1 MLQDMA
7 SSLSAKF
14 KLKQKESEAF
24 LKTFFEIVS
33 EYVHKEKI
41 VKVKGLGTFKLI
53 EVSDRESVKINTGER
68 YVIPGH
74 SKVTFTPDAE
84 LKAKVNKPFE
94 LFQTVILNE
103 DTNIEDME
111 RIYYPTDNGEQDVTE
126 SVDIPRQEPEDWD
139 GEDSYAEADD
149 MLNEN
154 MPIQDGDEDANVLPT
169 SVGESLYGETLTPT
183 NAEASPALNDETS
196 EEETSEDETIG
207 QYTETPGKS
216 EAMATSDTE
225 EGIVILSESSEDSA
239 STDTAY
245 KGDSQP
251 DEEYA
256 AIDGRPVKKRSG
268 TAFPTADDERAICH
282 SCPWRRYLTLHSILS
297 ATITILLV
305 IGSYVAGY
313 YRVLNFESTIVPT
326 LQETEKK
333 PLAPKRTDVVDKP
346 VATKRTDV
354 VDNPAAV
361 CEQDT
366 TSVPAE
372 PRDSTEAVAKV
383 QDEDIALLAK
393 GYEQVPEGKYLI
405 VGTLKTRVMSRGDNL
420 YKFAKQE
427 LGDKNLVNY
436 IIVHNQFQNPDKIP
450 LGYDVKIP
458 ELREKK

>member
-1 MLQDMA
+1 MDNKILLQDMA

-103 DTNIEDME
+103 DTSIEDME

-139 GEDSYAEADD
+139 GEDNYAEADD
-149 MLNEN
+149 MPNDD
-154 MPIQDGDEDANVLPT
+154 MPIQDGDEDADVLPA
-169 SVGESLYGETLTPT
+169 SVGENLHEETLTPT
-183 NAEASPALNDETS
+183 NAEASPALD
-196 EEETSEDETIG
+196 EETSDEEISDDETIG
-207 QYTETPGKS
+207 QYTETPGKG
-216 EAMATSDTE
+216 EAMATPDTE

-239 STDTAY
+239 SIDTAH

-256 AIDGRPVKKRSG
+256 AIDGRPEKKRSD
-268 TAFPTADDERAICH
+268 TAFPTADDARAICH

-313 YRVLNFESTIVPT
+313 YRVLNFESTPIT
-326 LQETEKK
+326 ALQETEKK
-333 PLAPKRTDVVDKP
+333 PVAIKRTDVVDK
-346 VATKRTDV
+346 
-354 VDNPAAV
+354 PAAV

-436 IIVHNQFQNPDKIP
+436 IIVHNKFQNPDKIP

-458 ELREKK
+458 VLREKN

>member
-1 MLQDMA
+1 MDNKILLQDMA

-149 MLNEN
+149 MSDEN
-154 MPIQDGDEDANVLPT
+154 MPIQDGDEDADVLPA
-169 SVGESLYGETLTPT
+169 SVGENLHEETLTPT
-183 NAEASPALNDETS
+183 NAEASPALD
-196 EEETSEDETIG
+196 EETSDEEISDDETIG
-207 QYTETPGKS
+207 QYTETPGKG
-216 EAMATSDTE
+216 EAMATPDTE

-239 STDTAY
+239 SIDTAH

-256 AIDGRPVKKRSG
+256 AIDGRPEKKRSD
-268 TAFPTADDERAICH
+268 TAFPTADDARAICH

-313 YRVLNFESTIVPT
+313 YRVLNFESTPIT
-326 LQETEKK
+326 ALQETEKK
-333 PLAPKRTDVVDKP
+333 PVAIKRTDVVDK
-346 VATKRTDV
+346 
-354 VDNPAAV
+354 PAAV

-436 IIVHNQFQNPDKIP
+436 IIVHNKFQNPDKIP

-458 ELREKK
+458 VLREKN

>member
-1 MLQDMA
+1 MDNKILLQDMA

-14 KLKQKESEAF
+14 KLKQKDSEAF

-149 MLNEN
+149 MSDEN
-154 MPIQDGDEDANVLPT
+154 MPIQDGDEDADVLPT
-169 SVGESLYGETLTPT
+169 SVGENHHEETLTPT
-183 NAEASPALNDETS
+183 NAEASPALV
-196 EEETSEDETIG
+196 EETSVEETSDEETSDDETIG
-207 QYTETPGKS
+207 RYTETPGKG
-216 EAMATSDTE
+216 EAMATPDTE
-225 EGIVILSESSEDSA
+225 EGNVILSETSEESA
-239 STDTAY
+239 STDTAH

-251 DEEYA
+251 DEEYT
-256 AIDGRPVKKRSG
+256 AIDGRPEKKRSD
-268 TAFPTADDERAICH
+268 TTFPTADDARAICH

-333 PLAPKRTDVVDKP
+333 PLAPKRIDVVDKP
-346 VATKRTDV
+346 VA
-354 VDNPAAV
+354 V
-361 CEQDT
+361 CEPDT

-372 PRDSTEAVAKV
+372 PRDSTETVVKV
-383 QDEDIALLAK
+383 HEEDIALLAK

-436 IIVHNQFQNPDKIP
+436 IIVHNKFQNPDKIP

-458 ELREKK
+458 VLREKK

>member
-103 DTNIEDME
+103 DTNLEDME
-111 RIYYPTDNGEQDVTE
+111 RIYYPTDNGEQDVTV

-149 MLNEN
+149 MSDEN
-154 MPIQDGDEDANVLPT
+154 MPIQDGDEDADVLPT
-169 SVGESLYGETLTPT
+169 SVGENHHEETLTPT
-183 NAEASPALNDETS
+183 IAEASPALDEETSDEETS
-196 EEETSEDETIG
+196 EEETSDDETIG
-207 QYTETPGKS
+207 QYTETPGKG
-216 EAMATSDTE
+216 ETMATPDTE

-256 AIDGRPVKKRSG
+256 AIDGRPLKKRSD
-268 TAFPTADDERAICH
+268 TSFPTADDARAICH

-313 YRVLNFESTIVPT
+313 YRVLNFESTPIT
-326 LQETEKK
+326 ALQETEKK
-333 PLAPKRTDVVDKP
+333 PVAIKRTDVVDK
-346 VATKRTDV
+346 
-354 VDNPAAV
+354 PAAV

-372 PRDSTEAVAKV
+372 PRDSAEAVAKV
-383 QDEDIALLAK
+383 QEEDISLLAK

-436 IIVHNQFQNPDKIP
+436 IIVNNKFQNPDKIP

-458 ELREKK
+458 VLREKK

>member
-1 MLQDMA
+1 MDNKILLQDMA

-14 KLKQKESEAF
+14 RLKQKDSEAF

-103 DTNIEDME
+103 YTNIEDME

-126 SVDIPRQEPEDWD
+126 NVDIPRQEPEDWD

-149 MLNEN
+149 MSDEN
-154 MPIQDGDEDANVLPT
+154 MPMQDGDEDANVLPT
-169 SVGESLYGETLTPT
+169 SVGENHHEETLTPT
-183 NAEASPALNDETS
+183 NAEASPALDEETS
-196 EEETSEDETIG
+196 EEETSDDETIG
-207 QYTETPGKS
+207 QYIETPGKS
-216 EAMATSDTE
+216 EAMATPDTE
-225 EGIVILSESSEDSA
+225 EGIVILSETTEESA
-239 STDTAY
+239 STDTAH

-256 AIDGRPVKKRSG
+256 AIDGRPEKKRSD
-268 TAFPTADDERAICH
+268 TAFPTADDARAICH

-313 YRVLNFESTIVPT
+313 YRVLNFESTPIPA
-326 LQETEKK
+326 LQETEMK
-333 PLAPKRTDVVDKP
+333 PVATKPIDVVDKP
-346 VATKRTDV
+346 
-354 VDNPAAV
+354 AAV
-361 CEQDT
+361 CEPDT

-383 QDEDIALLAK
+383 QEEDIALLAK

-436 IIVHNQFQNPDKIP
+436 IIVHNKFQNPDKIP

-458 ELREKK
+458 VLREKK

>member
-103 DTNIEDME
+103 DTSIEDME

-126 SVDIPRQEPEDWD
+126 SVYIPRLEPEDWD

-149 MLNEN
+149 MPDEN
-154 MPIQDGDEDANVLPT
+154 MPIQDSDEDANVLPT
-169 SVGESLYGETLTPT
+169 SVGENLHEETLTPT
-183 NAEASPALNDETS
+183 NAEASPALDEETSDEETSDEETS
-196 EEETSEDETIG
+196 EEENSDDETIG
-207 QYTETPGKS
+207 QYTETPGKG
-216 EAMATSDTE
+216 EAMATPDTE
-225 EGIVILSESSEDSA
+225 QGIVILSESSEDSA

-256 AIDGRPVKKRSG
+256 AIDGRPVKKRPDKD
-268 TAFPTADDERAICH
+268 FPAADDARAICH

-313 YRVLNFESTIVPT
+313 YRVLNFESTTVPA
-326 LQETEKK
+326 LQETETK
-333 PLAPKRTDVVDKP
+333 PVAPMRTDVADK
-346 VATKRTDV
+346 
-354 VDNPAAV
+354 PAAV

-372 PRDSTEAVAKV
+372 PRDSTETVAKV
-383 QDEDIALLAK
+383 QEEDIALLAN

-436 IIVHNQFQNPDKIP
+436 IIVHNKFQNPDKIP

-458 ELREKK
+458 VLREKK

>member
-14 KLKQKESEAF
+14 KLKQKDSEAF

-74 SKVTFTPDAE
+74 SKVTFIPDAE

-111 RIYYPTDNGEQDVTE
+111 RIYYPTDNGEQDVAE

-139 GEDSYAEADD
+139 EEDSYAEADD
-149 MLNEN
+149 MPNEN
-154 MPIQDGDEDANVLPT
+154 MPIQDGDEDANVLPA
-169 SVGESLYGETLTPT
+169 SVGDNLHEETLTPT
-183 NAEASPALNDETS
+183 NAEASPALD
-196 EEETSEDETIG
+196 EETSDEETSDDETIG

-216 EAMATSDTE
+216 EAMATSGREDSV
-225 EGIVILSESSEDSA
+225 VIWPESSEESA
-239 STDTAY
+239 STDTATQ
-245 KGDSQP
+245 DNSQP

-256 AIDGRPVKKRSG
+256 AIEEKPVKKRSD
-268 TAFPTADDERAICH
+268 TAFTSTDDVRAICH

-297 ATITILLV
+297 AIITILLV

-313 YRVLNFESTIVPT
+313 YRVLNFESTPIT
-326 LQETEKK
+326 ALQETEKK
-333 PLAPKRTDVVDKP
+333 PVAIKRTDVVDK
-346 VATKRTDV
+346 
-354 VDNPAAV
+354 PAAV

-436 IIVHNQFQNPDKIP
+436 IIVHNKFQNPDKIP

-458 ELREKK
+458 VLREKK

>member
-1 MLQDMA
+1 MDNKILLQDMA

-139 GEDSYAEADD
+139 GEDNYAEADD
-149 MLNEN
+149 MPNDD
-154 MPIQDGDEDANVLPT
+154 MPIQDGDEDADVLPT
-169 SVGESLYGETLTPT
+169 SVGENLHEETLTPT
-183 NAEASPALNDETS
+183 NAEASPALDEETS
-196 EEETSEDETIG
+196 EEETSDDETIG
-207 QYTETPGKS
+207 QETETPGKS
-216 EAMATSDTE
+216 EAMATPDTE
-225 EGIVILSESSEDSA
+225 EGNVILSETSEDSA
-239 STDTAY
+239 STDTATQ
-245 KGDSQP
+245 DNSQP

-256 AIDGRPVKKRSG
+256 AIEEKPVKKRSD
-268 TAFPTADDERAICH
+268 TAFTSTDDVRAICH

-297 ATITILLV
+297 AIITILLV

-313 YRVLNFESTIVPT
+313 YRVLNFETIPIHAH
-326 LQETEKK
+326 QEEE
-333 PLAPKRTDVVDKP
+333 RKP
-346 VATKRTDV
+346 VATKQTDV
-354 VDNPAAV
+354 ADKPAAV
-361 CEQDT
+361 CEPDT
-366 TSVPAE
+366 TSVPTE
-372 PRDSTEAVAKV
+372 PQDSTEAVAKV
-383 QDEDIALLAK
+383 QEEDNALLAK
-393 GYEQVPEGKYLI
+393 GYEQIPEGKYLI
-405 VGTLKTRVMSRGDNL
+405 VGTLKTRTMSRGDNL

-436 IIVHNQFQNPDKIP
+436 IIVHNKFQNPDKIP

-458 ELREKK
+458 VLREKK

>member
-1 MLQDMA
+1 MDNKILLQDMA

-14 KLKQKESEAF
+14 KLKQKDSEAF

-139 GEDSYAEADD
+139 GEDNYAEADD
-149 MLNEN
+149 MSDEN
-154 MPIQDGDEDANVLPT
+154 MPMQDGDEDADVLPT
-169 SVGESLYGETLTPT
+169 SVGENLHEETLTPT
-183 NAEASPALNDETS
+183 NAEASPALD
-196 EEETSEDETIG
+196 EETSDEENSDDETIG
-207 QYTETPGKS
+207 QYTETPGKG
-216 EAMATSDTE
+216 EAMATPDTE

-239 STDTAY
+239 STDTAH

-256 AIDGRPVKKRSG
+256 AIDGRPEKKRSD
-268 TAFPTADDERAICH
+268 TAFPTADDARAICH

-333 PLAPKRTDVVDKP
+333 PLAPKRIDVVDKP
-346 VATKRTDV
+346 VA
-354 VDNPAAV
+354 V
-361 CEQDT
+361 CEPDT

-372 PRDSTEAVAKV
+372 PRDSTETVVKV
-383 QDEDIALLAK
+383 HEEDIALLAK

-436 IIVHNQFQNPDKIP
+436 IIVHNKFQNPDKIP

-458 ELREKK
+458 VLREKK

>member
-1 MLQDMA
+1 MDNKILLQDMA

-126 SVDIPRQEPEDWD
+126 SVDIPRQEPKDWD
-139 GEDSYAEADD
+139 GEDSYAETDD
-149 MLNEN
+149 MPDEN
-154 MPIQDGDEDANVLPT
+154 MPMQDGDEDANVLPT
-169 SVGESLYGETLTPT
+169 SVGENHHEETLTPT
-183 NAEASPALNDETS
+183 NAEASPVLDEETS
-196 EEETSEDETIG
+196 EEETSDEETIG
-207 QYTETPGKS
+207 QYTETPGKG
-216 EAMATSDTE
+216 EAMATPDTE
-225 EGIVILSESSEDSA
+225 EGNVILSESSEDSA
-239 STDTAY
+239 SIDTAH

-256 AIDGRPVKKRSG
+256 AIDGRPEKKRSD
-268 TAFPTADDERAICH
+268 TAFPTADDARAICH

-313 YRVLNFESTIVPT
+313 YRVLNFESTPIT
-326 LQETEKK
+326 ALQETEKK
-333 PLAPKRTDVVDKP
+333 PVAIKRTDVVDK
-346 VATKRTDV
+346 
-354 VDNPAAV
+354 PAAV

-436 IIVHNQFQNPDKIP
+436 IIVHNKFQNPDKIP

-458 ELREKK
+458 DLREKK

>member
-1 MLQDMA
+1 MDNKILLQDMA

-14 KLKQKESEAF
+14 RLKQKDSEAF

-126 SVDIPRQEPEDWD
+126 NVDIPCQEPEDWD

-149 MLNEN
+149 MSDEN

-169 SVGESLYGETLTPT
+169 SVGENLHEETLTPT
-183 NAEASPALNDETS
+183 NAEASPALDEETS
-196 EEETSEDETIG
+196 EEETSDDETIG
-207 QYTETPGKS
+207 QYIETPGKS
-216 EAMATSDTE
+216 EAMATPDTE
-225 EGIVILSESSEDSA
+225 EGIVILSETTEESA
-239 STDTAY
+239 STDTAH

-256 AIDGRPVKKRSG
+256 AIDGRPEKKRSD
-268 TAFPTADDERAICH
+268 TTFPTADDARAICH

-313 YRVLNFESTIVPT
+313 YRVLNFESTTVPA
-326 LQETEKK
+326 LQETETK
-333 PLAPKRTDVVDKP
+333 PVAPKRTDVADKP
-346 VATKRTDV
+346 V
-354 VDNPAAV
+354 AV

-372 PRDSTEAVAKV
+372 PRDSAEAVAKV
-383 QDEDIALLAK
+383 QEEDISLLAK

-436 IIVHNQFQNPDKIP
+436 IIVHNKFQNPDKIP

-458 ELREKK
+458 VLREKK

>member
-14 KLKQKESEAF
+14 KLKQKDSEAF

-139 GEDSYAEADD
+139 GEDNYAEADD
-149 MLNEN
+149 MPNDD
-154 MPIQDGDEDANVLPT
+154 MPIQDGDEDADVLPT
-169 SVGESLYGETLTPT
+169 SVGENLHEETLTPT
-183 NAEASPALNDETS
+183 NAEASPALDEENSDEETS
-196 EEETSEDETIG
+196 EEENSDDETIG
-207 QYTETPGKS
+207 QYTETPGKG
-216 EAMATSDTE
+216 EAMATPDTE
-225 EGIVILSESSEDSA
+225 QGIVILSESSEDSA

-256 AIDGRPVKKRSG
+256 AIDGRPVKKRSD
-268 TAFPTADDERAICH
+268 TAFPTADDARAICH

-313 YRVLNFESTIVPT
+313 YRVLNFESTPIT
-326 LQETEKK
+326 ALQETEKK
-333 PLAPKRTDVVDKP
+333 PVAIKRTDVVDKP
-346 VATKRTDV
+346 VA
-354 VDNPAAV
+354 V
-361 CEQDT
+361 CEPDT

-372 PRDSTEAVAKV
+372 PRDSTETVVKV
-383 QDEDIALLAK
+383 HEEDIALLSK
-393 GYEQVPEGKYLI
+393 VYEQVPEGKYLI

-436 IIVHNQFQNPDKIP
+436 IIVHNKFQNPDKIP

-458 ELREKK
+458 VLREKK

>member
-1 MLQDMA
+1 MDNKILLQDMA

-14 KLKQKESEAF
+14 RLKQKESEAF

-111 RIYYPTDNGEQDVTE
+111 RIYYPTDNGEQDVAE

-139 GEDSYAEADD
+139 EEDSYAEADD
-149 MLNEN
+149 MPNEN
-154 MPIQDGDEDANVLPT
+154 MPIQDGDEDANVLPA
-169 SVGESLYGETLTPT
+169 SVGDNLHEETLTPT
-183 NAEASPALNDETS
+183 NAEASPALDEETSDEETS
-196 EEETSEDETIG
+196 EEENSDDETIG
-207 QYTETPGKS
+207 QYTETPGKG
-216 EAMATSDTE
+216 EAMATPDTE

-245 KGDSQP
+245 KGDSHP

-256 AIDGRPVKKRSG
+256 AIDGRPLKKRSD
-268 TAFPTADDERAICH
+268 TAFPTADDARAICH

-313 YRVLNFESTIVPT
+313 YRVLNFESTPIT
-326 LQETEKK
+326 ALQETEKK
-333 PLAPKRTDVVDKP
+333 PVAIKRTDVVDKP
-346 VATKRTDV
+346 VA
-354 VDNPAAV
+354 V
-361 CEQDT
+361 CEPDT

-372 PRDSTEAVAKV
+372 PRDSTETVVKV
-383 QDEDIALLAK
+383 HEEDIALLSK
-393 GYEQVPEGKYLI
+393 VYEQVPEGKYLI

-436 IIVHNQFQNPDKIP
+436 IIVHNKFPNPDKIP

-458 ELREKK
+458 VLREKK

>member
-1 MLQDMA
+1 MDNKILLQDMA

-14 KLKQKESEAF
+14 KLKQKDSEAF

-149 MLNEN
+149 MSDEN
-154 MPIQDGDEDANVLPT
+154 MPIQDGDEDADVLPA
-169 SVGESLYGETLTPT
+169 SVGENHHEETLTPT
-183 NAEASPALNDETS
+183 IAEASPALDEETSDEETS
-196 EEETSEDETIG
+196 EEETSDDETIG
-207 QYTETPGKS
+207 QYTETPGKG
-216 EAMATSDTE
+216 ETMATPDTE

-256 AIDGRPVKKRSG
+256 AIDGRPLKKRSD
-268 TAFPTADDERAICH
+268 TSFPTADDARAICH

-313 YRVLNFESTIVPT
+313 YRVLNFESTPIT
-326 LQETEKK
+326 ALQETEKK
-333 PLAPKRTDVVDKP
+333 PVAIKRTGVVDK
-346 VATKRTDV
+346 
-354 VDNPAAV
+354 PAAV

-436 IIVHNQFQNPDKIP
+436 IIVHNKFQNPDKIP

-458 ELREKK
+458 VLREKK

>member
-149 MLNEN
+149 MPDES
-154 MPIQDGDEDANVLPT
+154 MPIQDGDEDADVLPA
-169 SVGESLYGETLTPT
+169 SVGENLHEETLTPT
-183 NAEASPALNDETS
+183 NAEASPVLDEETS
-196 EEETSEDETIG
+196 EEETSDEETIG
-207 QYTETPGKS
+207 QYTETPGKG
-216 EAMATSDTE
+216 EAMATPDTE
-225 EGIVILSESSEDSA
+225 EGNVILSESSEDSA
-239 STDTAY
+239 STDTAH

-251 DEEYA
+251 DEQYA

-268 TAFPTADDERAICH
+268 TAFPTADDARAICH

-333 PLAPKRTDVVDKP
+333 PLAPKRIDVIDKP
-346 VATKRTDV
+346 VA
-354 VDNPAAV
+354 V
-361 CEQDT
+361 CEPDT

-372 PRDSTEAVAKV
+372 PRDSTETVVKV
-383 QDEDIALLAK
+383 YEEDIALLAK

-436 IIVHNQFQNPDKIP
+436 IIVHNKFQNPDKIP

-458 ELREKK
+458 VLREKK

>member
-1 MLQDMA
+1 MDNKILLQDMA

-14 KLKQKESEAF
+14 KLKQKDSEAF

-126 SVDIPRQEPEDWD
+126 NVDIPRQEPEDWD

-149 MLNEN
+149 MSDEN
-154 MPIQDGDEDANVLPT
+154 MPIQDGDEDADVLPT
-169 SVGESLYGETLTPT
+169 SVGENHHEETLTPT
-183 NAEASPALNDETS
+183 NAEASPVLDEETS
-196 EEETSEDETIG
+196 EEETSDDETIG
-207 QYTETPGKS
+207 QYIETPGKS
-216 EAMATSDTE
+216 EAMATPDTE

-256 AIDGRPVKKRSG
+256 AIDGRPLKKRSD
-268 TAFPTADDERAICH
+268 TSFPTADDARAICH

-313 YRVLNFESTIVPT
+313 YRVLNFESTPIT
-326 LQETEKK
+326 ALQETEKK
-333 PLAPKRTDVVDKP
+333 PVAIKRTDVVDK
-346 VATKRTDV
+346 
-354 VDNPAAV
+354 PAAV

-372 PRDSTEAVAKV
+372 PRDSAEAVAKV
-383 QDEDIALLAK
+383 QEEDISLLAK

-436 IIVHNQFQNPDKIP
+436 IIVHNKFQNPDKIP

-458 ELREKK
+458 VLREKK

>member
-1 MLQDMA
+1 MDNKILLQDMA

-111 RIYYPTDNGEQDVTE
+111 RIYYPTDNGEQDVAE

-139 GEDSYAEADD
+139 EEDSYAEADD

-169 SVGESLYGETLTPT
+169 SVGENLHEETLTPT
-183 NAEASPALNDETS
+183 NAEASPALDEENSDEETS
-196 EEETSEDETIG
+196 EEENSDDETIG
-207 QYTETPGKS
+207 QYTETPGKG
-216 EAMATSDTE
+216 EAMATPDTE
-225 EGIVILSESSEDSA
+225 QGIVILSESSEDSA

-256 AIDGRPVKKRSG
+256 AIDGRPVKKRPDKD
-268 TAFPTADDERAICH
+268 FPAADDARAICH

-313 YRVLNFESTIVPT
+313 YRVLNFESTIVPA

-333 PLAPKRTDVVDKP
+333 PVAIKRTDVVDKP
-346 VATKRTDV
+346 
-354 VDNPAAV
+354 AAV
-361 CEQDT
+361 CEPDT

-383 QDEDIALLAK
+383 QDEDNALLAK
-393 GYEQVPEGKYLI
+393 GYEQIPEGKYLI
-405 VGTLKTRVMSRGDNL
+405 VGTLKTRTMSRGDNL

-436 IIVHNQFQNPDKIP
+436 IIVHNKFQNPDKIP

-458 ELREKK
+458 DLREKK

>member
-149 MLNEN
+149 MSDEN
-154 MPIQDGDEDANVLPT
+154 MPIQDGDEDADVLPA
-169 SVGESLYGETLTPT
+169 SVGENLHEETLTPT
-183 NAEASPALNDETS
+183 NAEASPALD
-196 EEETSEDETIG
+196 EETSDEEISDDETIG
-207 QYTETPGKS
+207 QYTETPGKG
-216 EAMATSDTE
+216 EAMATPDTE

-239 STDTAY
+239 SIDTAH

-256 AIDGRPVKKRSG
+256 AIDGRPEKKRSD
-268 TAFPTADDERAICH
+268 TAFPTADDARAICH

-313 YRVLNFESTIVPT
+313 YRVLNFESTPIT
-326 LQETEKK
+326 ALQETEKK
-333 PLAPKRTDVVDKP
+333 PVAIKRTDVVDK
-346 VATKRTDV
+346 
-354 VDNPAAV
+354 PAAV

-436 IIVHNQFQNPDKIP
+436 IIVHNKFQNPDKIP

-458 ELREKK
+458 VLREKN

>member
-14 KLKQKESEAF
+14 KLKQKDSEAF

-139 GEDSYAEADD
+139 GEDNYAEADD
-149 MLNEN
+149 MPNDD
-154 MPIQDGDEDANVLPT
+154 MPIQDGDEDADVLPA
-169 SVGESLYGETLTPT
+169 SVGENLHEETLTPT
-183 NAEASPALNDETS
+183 NAEASPALD
-196 EEETSEDETIG
+196 EETSDEETSDEETSDDETIG
-207 QYTETPGKS
+207 RYTETPGKS
-216 EAMATSDTE
+216 EAKATSGREDSV
-225 EGIVILSESSEDSA
+225 VIWPESSEESA
-239 STDTAY
+239 STDTATQ
-245 KGDSQP
+245 DNSQP

-256 AIDGRPVKKRSG
+256 AIDGRPEKKRSD
-268 TAFPTADDERAICH
+268 TAFPTADDARAICH

-313 YRVLNFESTIVPT
+313 YRVLNFESTPIT
-326 LQETEKK
+326 ALQETEKK
-333 PLAPKRTDVVDKP
+333 PVAIKRTDVVDK
-346 VATKRTDV
+346 
-354 VDNPAAV
+354 PAAV

-372 PRDSTEAVAKV
+372 PRDSAEAVAKV
-383 QDEDIALLAK
+383 QEEDISLLAK

-436 IIVHNQFQNPDKIP
+436 IIVHNKFQNPDKIP

-458 ELREKK
+458 VLREKK

>member
-1 MLQDMA
+1 MDNKILLQDMA

-149 MLNEN
+149 MSDEN
-154 MPIQDGDEDANVLPT
+154 MPIQDGDEDADVLPT
-169 SVGESLYGETLTPT
+169 SVGENLHEETLTPT
-183 NAEASPALNDETS
+183 NAEASPALDEETS
-196 EEETSEDETIG
+196 EEETSDDETIG
-207 QYTETPGKS
+207 QETETPGKS
-216 EAMATSDTE
+216 EAMATPDTE
-225 EGIVILSESSEDSA
+225 EGNVILSETSEDSA
-239 STDTAY
+239 STDTATQ
-245 KGDSQP
+245 DNSQP

-256 AIDGRPVKKRSG
+256 AIEEKPVKKRSD
-268 TAFPTADDERAICH
+268 TAFTSTDDVRAICH

-297 ATITILLV
+297 AIITILLV

-313 YRVLNFESTIVPT
+313 YRVLNFETIPIHAH
-326 LQETEKK
+326 QEEE
-333 PLAPKRTDVVDKP
+333 RKP
-346 VATKRTDV
+346 VATKQTDV
-354 VDNPAAV
+354 ADKPAAV
-361 CEQDT
+361 CEPDT
-366 TSVPAE
+366 TSVPTE
-372 PRDSTEAVAKV
+372 PQDSTEAVAKV
-383 QDEDIALLAK
+383 QEEDNALLAK
-393 GYEQVPEGKYLI
+393 GYEQIPEGKYLI
-405 VGTLKTRVMSRGDNL
+405 VGTLKTRTMSRGDNL

-436 IIVHNQFQNPDKIP
+436 IIVHNKFQNPDKIP

-458 ELREKK
+458 VLREKK

>member
-1 MLQDMA
+1 MDNKILLQDMA

-103 DTNIEDME
+103 DTNLEDME

-149 MLNEN
+149 MSDEN
-154 MPIQDGDEDANVLPT
+154 MPIQDGDEDADVLPT
-169 SVGESLYGETLTPT
+169 SVGENHHEETLTPT
-183 NAEASPALNDETS
+183 IAEASPALDEETSDEETS
-196 EEETSEDETIG
+196 EEETSDDETIG
-207 QYTETPGKS
+207 QYTETPGKG
-216 EAMATSDTE
+216 ETMATPDTE

-256 AIDGRPVKKRSG
+256 AIDGRPLKKRSD
-268 TAFPTADDERAICH
+268 TSFPTADDARAICH

-313 YRVLNFESTIVPT
+313 YRVLNFESTPIPA
-326 LQETEKK
+326 LQETEMK
-333 PLAPKRTDVVDKP
+333 PVATKPIDVVDKP
-346 VATKRTDV
+346 
-354 VDNPAAV
+354 AAV
-361 CEQDT
+361 CEPDT

-383 QDEDIALLAK
+383 QEEDIALLAK

-436 IIVHNQFQNPDKIP
+436 IIVHNKFQNPDKIP

-458 ELREKK
+458 VLREKK

>member
-1 MLQDMA
+1 MDNKILLQDMA

-111 RIYYPTDNGEQDVTE
+111 RIYYPTDNGEQDVAE
-126 SVDIPRQEPEDWD
+126 SVDIHRLEPEDWD

-149 MLNEN
+149 MPDEN
-154 MPIQDGDEDANVLPT
+154 MPIQDSDEDANVLPT
-169 SVGESLYGETLTPT
+169 SVGENLHEETLTPT
-183 NAEASPALNDETS
+183 NAEASPALDEETSDEETS
-196 EEETSEDETIG
+196 EEENSDDETIG
-207 QYTETPGKS
+207 QYTETPGKV
-216 EAMATSDTE
+216 EAMATPDTE
-225 EGIVILSESSEDSA
+225 EGNVILSESSEDSA

-256 AIDGRPVKKRSG
+256 AIDGRPVKKRSD
-268 TAFPTADDERAICH
+268 TTFPTADDARAICH

-313 YRVLNFESTIVPT
+313 YRVLNFESTPIPA
-326 LQETEKK
+326 LQETEK
-333 PLAPKRTDVVDKP
+333 KP

-354 VDNPAAV
+354 VEKPAAV

-436 IIVHNQFQNPDKIP
+436 IIVHNKFQNPDKIP

-458 ELREKK
+458 VLREKK

>member
-1 MLQDMA
+1 MDNKILLQDMA

-149 MLNEN
+149 MPDES
-154 MPIQDGDEDANVLPT
+154 MPIQDGDEDANVLPA
-169 SVGESLYGETLTPT
+169 SVGDNLHEETLTPT
-183 NAEASPALNDETS
+183 NAEASPVLVEEISD
-196 EEETSEDETIG
+196 EETSDEETSDDETIG
-207 QYTETPGKS
+207 RYTETPGKV
-216 EAMATSDTE
+216 EAMATPDTE
-225 EGIVILSESSEDSA
+225 EGNVILSESSEDSA
-239 STDTAY
+239 STDTAH

-251 DEEYA
+251 DEQYA
-256 AIDGRPVKKRSG
+256 AIDGRPEKKRSD
-268 TAFPTADDERAICH
+268 TTFPTADDARAICH

-313 YRVLNFESTIVPT
+313 YRVLNFETIPIHAH
-326 LQETEKK
+326 QEEE
-333 PLAPKRTDVVDKP
+333 RKP
-346 VATKRTDV
+346 VATKQTNVADK
-354 VDNPAAV
+354 PAAV

-366 TSVPAE
+366 TSVPDE
-372 PRDSTEAVAKV
+372 PRDSTETVAKV
-383 QDEDIALLAK
+383 QEEDISLLAK

-436 IIVHNQFQNPDKIP
+436 IIVHNKFQNPDKIP

-458 ELREKK
+458 VLREKK

>member
-1 MLQDMA
+1 MDNKILLQDMA

-149 MLNEN
+149 MSDEN
-154 MPIQDGDEDANVLPT
+154 MPIQDGDEDADVLPT
-169 SVGESLYGETLTPT
+169 SVGENHHEETLTPT
-183 NAEASPALNDETS
+183 IAEASPALDEETSDEETS
-196 EEETSEDETIG
+196 EEETSDDETIG
-207 QYTETPGKS
+207 QYTETPGKG
-216 EAMATSDTE
+216 ETMATPDTE

-256 AIDGRPVKKRSG
+256 AIDGRPLKKRSD
-268 TAFPTADDERAICH
+268 TSFPTADDARAICH

-333 PLAPKRTDVVDKP
+333 PLAPKRIDVVDKP
-346 VATKRTDV
+346 VA
-354 VDNPAAV
+354 V
-361 CEQDT
+361 CEPDT

-372 PRDSTEAVAKV
+372 PRDSTETVAKV
-383 QDEDIALLAK
+383 QEEDIALLAN

-436 IIVHNQFQNPDKIP
+436 IIVHNKFQNPDKIP

-458 ELREKK
+458 VLREKK

>member
-14 KLKQKESEAF
+14 RLKQKESEAF

-139 GEDSYAEADD
+139 GEDNYAEADD
-149 MLNEN
+149 MPNDD
-154 MPIQDGDEDANVLPT
+154 MPIQDGDEDADVLPA
-169 SVGESLYGETLTPT
+169 SVGENLHEETLTPT
-183 NAEASPALNDETS
+183 NAEASPALD
-196 EEETSEDETIG
+196 EETSDEENSDDETIG
-207 QYTETPGKS
+207 QYIETPGKS
-216 EAMATSDTE
+216 EAMATPDTE
-225 EGIVILSESSEDSA
+225 EGIVILSETTEESA
-239 STDTAY
+239 STDTAH

-256 AIDGRPVKKRSG
+256 AIDGRPVKKRPD
-268 TAFPTADDERAICH
+268 TAFPTADDARAICH

-333 PLAPKRTDVVDKP
+333 PLAPKRIDVVDKP
-346 VATKRTDV
+346 VA
-354 VDNPAAV
+354 V
-361 CEQDT
+361 CEPDT

-372 PRDSTEAVAKV
+372 PRDSTETVVKV
-383 QDEDIALLAK
+383 HEEDIALLAK

-436 IIVHNQFQNPDKIP
+436 IIVHNKFQNPDKIP

-458 ELREKK
+458 VLREKK